1 MALDVFFHEDV
12 TRILRAVVIARYG
25 LTTDERTILEAIC
38 AGFGVR
44 LAEVLPPE
52 QRAVMVLPERERAR
66 SLPR

>member
-1 MALDVFFHEDV
+1 MGLDVWFREDV
-12 TRILRAVVIARYG
+12 IRTLSMVPILRG
-25 LTTDERTILEAIC
+25 NLTSDELIILAAIC

-52 QRAVMVLPERERAR
+52 QAVMVLPERAR